1 MRRPTRRNVR
11 RIATAKILF
20 AALFLAVGGR
30 AIQLQLWEGD
40 RLMRL
45 GQRQH
50 LKEWIV
56 LPKRGA
62 VFDRTGEPLALSM
75 ESQSVYARP
84 HRIQDPARLARSLAQ
99 ILTLPLAEIKQKSK
113 NLRQTPGEPSEIG
126 RAHV

>member
-1 MRRPTRRNVR
+1 V
-11 RIATAKILF
+11 
-20 AALFLAVGGR
+20 LFLAIGGR

-40 RLMRL
+40 KLMRL

-84 HRIQDPARLARSLAQ
+84 HRIQDPTRLARSLAP
-99 ILTLPLAEIKQKSK
+99 ILNLPLAETKQKITS
-113 NLRQTPGEPSEIG
+113 RSHSFG
-126 RAHV
+126 

>member
-1 MRRPTRRNVR
+1 MRRPTQRNVR
-11 RIATAKILF
+11 RIAAAKILF

-56 LPKRGA
+56 SIERKFTTQQRIRADNWPWRIKNKH
-62 VFDRTGEPLALSM
+62 LAHRLLNA
-75 ESQSVYARP
+75 SVA
-84 HRIQDPARLARSLAQ
+84 
-99 ILTLPLAEIKQKSK
+99 
-113 NLRQTPGEPSEIG
+113 
-126 RAHV
+126 